1 MSFYQNLNQKQRPA
15 FIIISAILLFV
26 IIIFIAAYIMRIGKT
41 EVIIQYAPL
50 DSKITLN
57 GTMIKNKTTKW
68 LEPGNYEVIVERE
81 HFETAK
87 RIVTIDSNHKYI
99 VGVLDAADNEGEEY
113 IEAHK
118 QEFID
123 TEGLIGRA
131 LSEEGALIK
140 EQYPILNYLPI
151 NNNLYSISYTYN
163 KDRVPIINVKTEPEY
178 LDAAISKMKQFENVD
193 LTSYQINF
201 TSNNPLSSYQE
212 SIKANP
218 KDTIKSTFDLNK
230 YKISNE
236 QYINEEYF
244 VATLYT
250 YDYNRD
256 LSYGHYRVL
265 LQKQDN
271 NWHIVATPQ
280 PLLTIYNTPETNKEI
295 LQSANSPEP

>member
-26 IIIFIAAYIMRIGKT
+26 IIIFIATYIMRIGKT

-57 GTMIKNKTTKW
+57 GTTIKNKTTKW
-68 LEPGNYEVIVERE
+68 LEPGNYEVIVECE

-201 TSNNPLSSYQE
+201 TSNNPFSSYQE

>member
-26 IIIFIAAYIMRIGKT
+26 IIIFIATYIIRIGKT

-57 GTMIKNKTTKW
+57 GTTIKNKTTKW
-68 LEPGNYEVIVERE
+68 LKPGNYEVIVERE

-87 RIVTIDSNHKYI
+87 RIVTIDNNHKYI

-151 NNNLYSISYTYN
+151 NNNLYSISYSYN

-201 TSNNPLSSYQE
+201 TSNNPFSSYQE

-236 QYINEEYF
+236 QYINEEYY

-250 YDYNRD
+250 YDYSRD